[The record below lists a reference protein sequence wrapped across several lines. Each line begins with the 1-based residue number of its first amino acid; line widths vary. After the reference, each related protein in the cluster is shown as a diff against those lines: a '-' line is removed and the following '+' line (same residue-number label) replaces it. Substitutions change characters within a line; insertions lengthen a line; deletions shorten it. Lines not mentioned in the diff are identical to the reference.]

1 MSQFFNPTT
10 QRVQP
15 LRQEG
20 VIDTLRPWNIVG
32 YSFENNTAHAASTMT
47 ILTAATT
54 TGVATVTININP
66 ASQAFFGQS
75 TRTINVPL
83 VAGDTTAIVA
93 TKVRAAISADL
104 LFSAYYNTTVSGSV
118 VSSIPKQLQDAT
130 ANITN
135 YTIAPG
141 TTGITATG
149 TAGAAPL
156 VNPLA
161 RVGRLV
167 YTPSTASNPSVVRV
181 IEPGAAG
188 VLRGFTSWCPDVEY
202 DDVTKTENLRPFWR
216 HDVMDRG
223 VINLDVV
230 TSGQPYG
237 GTSNANMFV
246 YVTGVNQGKVRIGA
260 DAGALGLSV
269 ANFPNLFNLTGCTIN
284 TFEPS
289 LGLNTITKFSVE
301 IN

>member
-32 YSFENNTAHAASTMT
+32 YSFENNTAHAASIMT
-47 ILTAATT
+47 ITGAATT
-54 TGVATVTININP
+54 TGVAIVTIVVNP
-66 ASQAFFGQS
+66 ASQAFFGQN

-83 VAGDTTAIVA
+83 VAGDSTTIVA
-93 TKVRAAISADL
+93 TKVRAAIASDL
-104 LFSAYYNTTVSGSV
+104 LFSAYYNVTASGSS
-118 VSSIPKQLQDAT
+118 VSSIPKQLQDAN
-130 ANITN
+130 ANLIN

-141 TTGITATG
+141 TTGIVANG
-149 TAGAAPL
+149 VVGAAPL

-167 YTPSTASNPSVVRV
+167 YTPNAASNPSVVRI
-181 IEPGAAG
+181 IEPGASG